1 MNKKQMAA
9 QLAKQTGL
17 SQAKAAEVVNVIFD
31 ADSRKGIIALE
42 LDSPGGKVRI
52 PGFGTFGT
60 KERKPRTGTNP
71 ANGKKISIPAK
82 TYAYFKPGKTL
93 RERVAK

>member
-17 SQAKAAEVVNVIFD
+17 SHAKAAEVVNAIFD
-31 ADSRKGIIALE
+31 AENRRGIIAIA
-42 LDSPGGKVRI
+42 LDAGGKVTL

-60 KERKPRTGTNP
+60 KRRKARTGTNP
-71 ANGKKISIPAK
+71 ASGKKISIPAK
-82 TYAYFKPGKTL
+82 AYAYFKPGKTL
-93 RERVAK
+93 RERVAR